1 MAQNTIVVRARGAR
15 GPVGSQGRDGIQ
27 GLQGLQ
33 GFTGQ
38 VGPAGSGVSILGSYN
53 NFSDLTTN
61 HPTGAIGDAYLV
73 LGDLYVWNATHN
85 VWQNVGAIAGVQGLQ
100 GLTGSGVQGLQG
112 LTGSGVQGL
121 VGSQGLTG
129 SQGIQG
135 LTGSGVQGLVGSQ
148 GLTGSQG
155 IQGITGIGLQ
165 GLTGAQGITGSQ
177 GEIGSQGIQGTAG
190 ISFSVSKVSFRYEQ
204 SNQSSVWNINHNLGF
219 NPNITILDYSGNT
232 IESDI
237 VYVNI
242 NNVTLTFSSDVSG
255 YAYLS

>member
-135 LTGSGVQGLVGSQ
+135 
-148 GLTGSQG
+148 
-155 IQGITGIGLQ
+155 ITGIGLQ

>member
-135 LTGSGVQGLVGSQ
+135 
-148 GLTGSQG
+148 
-155 IQGITGIGLQ
+155 ITGIGLQ

-190 ISFSVSKVSFRYEQ
+190 ISFSVSQVSFRYEQ

>member
-100 GLTGSGVQGLQG
+100 GITGIGL
-112 LTGSGVQGL
+112 
-121 VGSQGLTG
+121 
-129 SQGIQG
+129 
-135 LTGSGVQGLVGSQ
+135 QGLVGSQ

-165 GLTGAQGITGSQ
+165 GLTGAQGITGSK

-190 ISFSVSKVSFRYEQ
+190 ISFSVSQVSFRYEQ

>member
-53 NFSDLTTN
+53 NFSDLTTD

-73 LGDLYVWNATHN
+73 LRDLYVWDATHN

-100 GLTGSGVQGLQG
+100 GITGIGL
-112 LTGSGVQGL
+112 
-121 VGSQGLTG
+121 
-129 SQGIQG
+129 
-135 LTGSGVQGLVGSQ
+135 QGLVGSQ

>member
-53 NFSDLTTN
+53 NFSDLTTD

-73 LGDLYVWNATHN
+73 LRDLYVWDATHN

-100 GLTGSGVQGLQG
+100 GITGIGL
-112 LTGSGVQGL
+112 
-121 VGSQGLTG
+121 
-129 SQGIQG
+129 
-135 LTGSGVQGLVGSQ
+135 QGLVGSQ

-165 GLTGAQGITGSQ
+165 GLTGAQGITGSK

-190 ISFSVSKVSFRYEQ
+190 ISFSVSQVSFRYEQ

>member
-15 GPVGSQGRDGIQ
+15 GPAGSQGRDGLQ

-33 GFTGQ
+33 GFVGQ
-38 VGPAGSGVSILGSYN
+38 VGPAGSGVLILGSYN
-53 NFSDLTTN
+53 NFSDLIN
-61 HPTGAIGDAYLV
+61 EHPIGSIGDAYLV
-73 LGDLYVWNATHN
+73 LGDLYVWDATHN
-85 VWQNVGAIAGVQGLQ
+85 VWQNVGAIAGVQGL
-100 GLTGSGVQGLQG
+100 
-112 LTGSGVQGL
+112 
-121 VGSQGLTG
+121 
-129 SQGIQG
+129 QG

-165 GLTGAQGITGSQ
+165 GLTGAQGITGSK

-242 NNVTLTFSSDVSG
+242 NNVTLIFSNEVSG

>member
-15 GPVGSQGRDGIQ
+15 GPIGSQGRDGLQGVQ
-27 GLQGLQ
+27 GLQGSL
-33 GFTGQ
+33 GQ
-38 VGPAGSGVSILGSYN
+38 IGPAGSGVSILGSYN
-53 NFSDLTTN
+53 NYSDLTTN
-61 HPTGAIGDAYLV
+61 HPTGAVGDAYLV
-73 LGDLYVWNATHN
+73 LGDLYVWDATHN

-100 GLTGSGVQGLQG
+100 GPVGFGA
-112 LTGSGVQGL
+112 QGL

-129 SQGIQG
+129 
-135 LTGSGVQGLVGSQ
+135 L
-148 GLTGSQG
+148 QG

-165 GLTGAQGITGSQ
+165 GLTGTQGITGSK

-190 ISFSVSKVSFRYEQ
+190 ISFSVSQVSFRYEQ